1 MQEALTGPKLGRVVL
16 YSSEV
21 QVVVSPLNVF
31 IHVVVVATSLLQAA
45 VALESASGQPSEY
58 ILDPS
63 SISFQVLDRGQRN
76 HLATLAPSFC
86 LAGRDSLLGFKQ
98 QYTGTLL

>member
-45 VALESASGQPSEY
+45 VALESASG
-58 ILDPS
+58 
-63 SISFQVLDRGQRN
+63 
-76 HLATLAPSFC
+76 
-86 LAGRDSLLGFKQ
+86 
-98 QYTGTLL
+98 